1 MSISGNFEYIES
13 VVKKLMSEYNNK
25 YEFLNSL
32 SKDVSVSKWLDLL
45 NSTAL
50 SYETSICENTEMPGL
65 IQDIRSH
72 KSLCIILYTKH
83 QLDCIKNTTKFN

>member
-1 MSISGNFEYIES
+1 MSISGNFEYSES

-72 KSLCIILYTKH
+72 KSLCIILYIFLSVRMSFH
-83 QLDCIKNTTKFN
+83 YYY